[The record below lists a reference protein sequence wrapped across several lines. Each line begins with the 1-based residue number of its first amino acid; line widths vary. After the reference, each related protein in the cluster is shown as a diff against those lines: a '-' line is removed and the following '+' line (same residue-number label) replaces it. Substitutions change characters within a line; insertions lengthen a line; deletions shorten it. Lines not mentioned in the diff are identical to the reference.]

1 MGINLE
7 AEFEQNFKKVFA
19 IQEPNNTQATKLNQK
34 TMHEENQK
42 FNKEKESIKQ
52 LQGHARPRADNDYN
66 EELNR
71 KLQYQTQLSR
81 RKSQ

>member
-1 MGINLE
+1 
-7 AEFEQNFKKVFA
+7 
-19 IQEPNNTQATKLNQK
+19 
-34 TMHEENQK
+34 MHEENQK